1 MFLQSERQFVVYSVL
16 PNKLVQMDSEAT
28 KTLMDADE
36 SEDDLNDRI
45 STTSSRSRSK
55 DGRFVNELSQT
66 VHPCPHSDCIKY
78 FTRPSRLQTHLL
90 THTGDRPYKCLE
102 DGCMKSYSR
111 PAHLKR
117 HTIKSHSSTDP
128 DTPNAILHGV
138 GSDAKTIRC
147 NVCPKLFSNKYSLQ
161 KHLKVHQDSLRY
173 SCIEC
178 SQSFAKHSLL
188 KSHILE
194 HKSGIEKEAPI
205 SCSKCERK
213 FVYASQLQRHV
224 TRHHEN
230 RKEYKCEKCEGT
242 FTKWTGLRA
251 HMSSAHAK
259 SSKNSCELCKKVFTG
274 PYAKENLRAHR
285 ATHAT
290 NRKIYSCPI
299 EPCTRF
305 YYFEKNL
312 KDHIAGYHKGKRFPC
327 LEVGCH
333 ARLSSR
339 RKLIQHNR
347 KIHGGSQEP
356 SMCNQEKVRA
366 ARKDKGTHKIPM
378 ATLLSD
384 VIEESTLQV
393 DRDPSSSGLLQRLES
408 NVNAVA
414 LKSDFTL
421 KSVTS
426 TLIENEKPIYP
437 KNQMI
442 KKKRKGMYG
451 KRLFGPGADVPMFS
465 LPSSTRAHL
474 LAKSFLQKEME
485 IEPISTNPNSALPN
499 STPPNITNKEAS
511 QISTNMKN
519 LDASHKSPASVKSLQ
534 SRKVDFSKYVVIST
548 STYKST

>member
-1 MFLQSERQFVVYSVL
+1 MFLQSEKQFSAYSVL

-28 KTLMDADE
+28 KTLIDADE
-36 SEDDLNDRI
+36 SEDDSNDRI
-45 STTSSRSRSK
+45 STASSRSRSK
-55 DGRFVNELSQT
+55 DGRFVNEFRQT

-111 PAHLKR
+111 AAHLKR
-117 HTIKSHSSTDP
+117 HTIKSHSSTEP
-128 DTPNAILHGV
+128 DTPNSILHSV
-138 GSDAKTIRC
+138 GLDAKTIRC

-173 SCIEC
+173 TCTEC
-178 SQSFAKHSLL
+178 NRSFTKHYLL
-188 KSHILE
+188 KSHQLE

-205 SCSKCERK
+205 SCSICERK
-213 FVYASQLQRHV
+213 FIYASQLQRHV

-230 RKEYKCEKCEGT
+230 RKEYKCEKCEDI
-242 FTKWTGLRA
+242 FTKWTELRA
-251 HMSSAHAK
+251 HMSSVHAK
-259 SSKNSCELCKKVFTG
+259 SSKNSCELCEKVFTG
-274 PYAKENLRAHR
+274 PSAKENLRKHR

-327 LEVGCH
+327 LEVGCQ
-333 ARLSSR
+333 ARLTSR
-339 RKLIQHNR
+339 RKLIQHNA
-347 KIHGGSQEP
+347 KIHGETKEP
-356 SMCNQEKVRA
+356 SMCSQEIVRA
-366 ARKDKGTHKIPM
+366 VRKDKGTHKIPM
-378 ATLLSD
+378 ATLLIS
-384 VIEESTLQV
+384 VVEESTLKV
-393 DRDPSSSGLLQRLES
+393 DRDPSPSGLLQRLES
-408 NVNAVA
+408 KVNAVP
-414 LKSDFTL
+414 LKSDLTL

-426 TLIENEKPIYP
+426 TLIDNEKPIYP

-442 KKKRKGMYG
+442 KKKRKQMYG
-451 KRLFGPGADVPMFS
+451 KRLFGPGADSPMFN
-465 LPSSTRAHL
+465 LPGSTRAHL
-474 LAKSFLQKEME
+474 LMKSFLHKE
-485 IEPISTNPNSALPN
+485 IATEPISANPNTAPQN
-499 STPPNITNKEAS
+499 STPPNIANKEAS

-519 LDASHKSPASVKSLQ
+519 LDASHKSQAGVKSLR
-534 SRKVDFSKYVVIST
+534 SKKVDFSKYVVIST